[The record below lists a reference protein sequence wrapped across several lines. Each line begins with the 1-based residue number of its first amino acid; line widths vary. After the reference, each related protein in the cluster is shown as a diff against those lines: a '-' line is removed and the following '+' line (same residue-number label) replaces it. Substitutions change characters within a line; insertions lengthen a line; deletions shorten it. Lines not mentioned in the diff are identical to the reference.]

1 MGTRKRDHPDLS
13 ASGRLRLPMPRAMPV
28 RFADALS
35 RLPLFDDLFL
45 RMQAFNLG
53 LVDEYLNEL
62 ESKLVR
68 ELIDTERT
76 PPGTIF
82 VAALA
87 QLWVFGVYEILR
99 TWRHRSNSI
108 LGFAARV
115 KASTPAQ
122 CRRLI
127 EDKKCEL
134 QRSVGHLSADMRWT
148 QYQRAARDQR
158 FRKRLASSV
167 DRFEFTFRRIEALRV
182 ALAKHEMP
190 DDAGGRGIPAMN
202 PGYARIDT
210 LSASIQWQTSLRDTP
225 SGQIE
230 VDVLTRKG
238 IAEDC
243 IKLARVRNYPI
254 LPRKVQAK
262 LQNRAPKE
270 AWNSWG
276 VHKVSVTL
284 KDGTEYRNVFVG
296 WYKEVLGLGGQHGI
310 PFDPEDIVDVRL

>member
-1 MGTRKRDHPDLS
+1 
-13 ASGRLRLPMPRAMPV
+13 MPRAMPV
-28 RFADALS
+28 RFGDALC

-53 LVDEYLNEL
+53 LVDEYLSEL
-62 ESKLVR
+62 ESKLTR

-76 PPGTIF
+76 PPSTIF
-82 VAALA
+82 VTALA

-108 LGFAARV
+108 LAFAAKV
-115 KASTPAQ
+115 KGSTLAER
-122 CRRLI
+122 RRLI
-127 EDKKCEL
+127 EDKKREL
-134 QRSVGHLSADMRWT
+134 QSSVGHLSADMRWAH
-148 QYQRAARDQR
+148 YQKAVRDQR
-158 FRKRLASSV
+158 FRKRLACSV

-210 LSASIQWQTSLRDTP
+210 VSASIQWQTSLRETP
-225 SGQIE
+225 SGHME

-243 IKLARVRNYPI
+243 IKLARARNYPI
-254 LPRKVQAK
+254 LPRKVQVK
-262 LQNRAPKE
+262 LQNRAPKD

-276 VHKVSVTL
+276 VHKVDVTL
-284 KDGTEYRNVFVG
+284 EDGTEYRDVFVG
-296 WYKEVLGLGGQHGI
+296 WYKEVLGVGGQHGI
-310 PFDPEDIVDVRL
+310 PFDPEDIVDIRL

>member
-1 MGTRKRDHPDLS
+1 
-13 ASGRLRLPMPRAMPV
+13 MPGAMPV
-28 RFADALS
+28 RFGDALC

-53 LVDEYLNEL
+53 VVDEYLSGLENE
-62 ESKLVR
+62 LVR
-68 ELIDTERT
+68 ELVDRERT
-76 PPGTIF
+76 PPSTIF

-108 LGFAARV
+108 LAFAARV
-115 KASTPAQ
+115 KSSTPTER
-122 CRRLI
+122 RRLLN
-127 EDKKCEL
+127 DKEREL
-134 QRSVGHLSADMRWT
+134 QNSAGRLSADMRWG
-148 QYQRAARDQR
+148 QYQKAVRDQR
-158 FRKRLASSV
+158 FRKRLAQSV

-210 LSASIQWQTSLRDTP
+210 LSASIQWQTSLCEMA
-225 SGQIE
+225 SGHVE

-243 IKLARVRNYPI
+243 IKLARIRNRPI
-254 LPRKVQAK
+254 LPRKVQIK
-262 LQNRAPKE
+262 LQNRASKE
-270 AWNSWG
+270 AWHSWG
-276 VHKVSVTL
+276 IHKVNVTL
-284 KDGTEYRNVFVG
+284 ENGTEYRNVFVG
-296 WYKEVLGLGGQHGI
+296 WYKEILSVTGHHGI
-310 PFDPEDIVDVRL
+310 PFDPEDIVDIRP

>member
-1 MGTRKRDHPDLS
+1 
-13 ASGRLRLPMPRAMPV
+13 MPV
-28 RFADALS
+28 RFGDALC

-53 LVDEYLNEL
+53 LVDEYLSEL
-62 ESKLVR
+62 ESKLTM

-76 PPGTIF
+76 PSSTIF

-108 LGFAARV
+108 LAFAAKV
-115 KASTPAQ
+115 KSSTLAER
-122 CRRLI
+122 RRLI
-127 EDKKCEL
+127 EDKKREL
-134 QRSVGHLSADMRWT
+134 QSSVGHLSADMRWAH
-148 QYQRAARDQR
+148 YQKAVRDQR
-158 FRKRLASSV
+158 FRKRLARFV

-210 LSASIQWQTSLRDTP
+210 VSASIQWQTSLRETP
-225 SGQIE
+225 SGHME

-243 IKLARVRNYPI
+243 IKLARARNYPI
-254 LPRKVQAK
+254 LPRKVQVK
-262 LQNRAPKE
+262 LQNRAPKD

-276 VHKVSVTL
+276 GSQ
-284 KDGTEYRNVFVG
+284 G
-296 WYKEVLGLGGQHGI
+296 
-310 PFDPEDIVDVRL
+310 